1 MNIRNYLALGA
12 ASAVLFGAG
21 TTAAQ
26 DWQGFYAGGFA
37 GYAKLQGQ
45 DNERI
50 LFDTNLDGSFD
61 DTVRAMNATT
71 GPDAFSPGF
80 CDGSPNANNAGA
92 GCRDDKDD
100 NGEIGGRVG
109 YDFQSGAFVF
119 GGLIE
124 IGKTDGEDSVSAF
137 STTPANYS
145 FEQRLDYLAAA
156 RVRLGY
162 AFGRY
167 LPYVT
172 GGYAS
177 GDVKSTYSTSNTA
190 NSFTPLEAVD
200 TADGFQFGGGI
211 ETRVTS
217 SISVGLEYIYTDL
230 DTEPHTVR
238 TGPGTAPATNPF
250 LLRNPL
256 GTDQRRSGDSLE
268 LHSFR
273 LTAALRF

>member
-1 MNIRNYLALGA
+1 MRTRTFLALTVATAVIGSAGA
-12 ASAVLFGAG
+12 AS
-21 TTAAQ
+21 AQ

-37 GYAKLQGQ
+37 GYAKVQGQ

-50 LFDTNLDGSFD
+50 LFDTNLDGNFD

-80 CDGSPNANNAGA
+80 CDGSPNANNAAA
-92 GCRDDKDD
+92 GCLDDKDD
-100 NGEIGGRVG
+100 GGELGGRVG
-109 YDFQSGAFVF
+109 YDVQSGNFVF
-119 GGLIE
+119 GGLLE
-124 IGKTDGEDSVSAF
+124 FGKPDGEDSVSAF

-145 FEQRLDYLAAA
+145 FEQQLDYLAAA
-156 RVRLGY
+156 RIRLGY
-162 AFGRY
+162 AVGRF

-177 GDVKSTYSTSNTA
+177 GNVNSTYSTSNAA
-190 NSFTPLEAVD
+190 NSFDPLKRDD
-200 TADGFQFGGGI
+200 TAEGFQVGGGI
-211 ETRVTS
+211 ETRVAS
-217 SISVGLEYIYTDL
+217 NISVGLEYIYTDL
-230 DTEPHTVR
+230 DVDAHIVR